1 MSASEPRRPARTLLL
16 ALMLAG
22 SAGCGGDAQSGA
34 VQTAGPARGTQ
45 AQAPGAAAAGAA
57 AGVGAAAAEGAA
69 GSAAGAGGT
78 GIGTRLL
85 SHPDDLQLVL
95 LGYRLRGSQP
105 PIADWAAAQHAV
117 VRANEFERANV
128 IRQEQARLQG
138 IHDSTA
144 DVGRLRFD
152 VRAQLSEYDGARGG
166 YYLDAF
172 APGSVFN
179 FSARIAAHP
188 FTEESITL
196 QVQNEE
202 ELNFW
207 PLDAAAAQEVLRRN
221 DGMRNVVLDSQFR
234 VLGVAQRSGGP
245 VILLRLQRYAI
256 TSTKYG
262 QPAVL
267 GEQVFP
273 E

>member
-1 MSASEPRRPARTLLL
+1 MSASERRRRVRTVLL
-16 ALMLAG
+16 ALILAG
-22 SAGCGGDAQSGA
+22 TAGCGGDARSGA
-34 VQTAGPARGTQ
+34 AQAGPARGTQ
-45 AQAPGAAAAGAA
+45 ARTPGATAAGAA
-57 AGVGAAAAEGAA
+57 AGVGAAAAEDAA

-78 GIGTRLL
+78 GIGTRVL

-105 PIADWAAAQHAV
+105 PIADWAVAQHAV

-128 IRQEQARLQG
+128 VRQEQARLQG
-138 IHDSTA
+138 IYDSTA

-207 PLDAAAAQEVLRRN
+207 PLDAAAAQEALRRN
-221 DGMRNVVLDSQFR
+221 NGMRNVVLDSQFR